1 MPSFSFRRKLQQF
14 RREFE
19 QAKNV
24 AHLMLER
31 ESIGEVRNSEE
42 VPSILIVTDGGVIDG
57 VYIGERYI
65 CGGNERYW
73 VFSV

>member
-1 MPSFSFRRKLQQF
+1 MNSMAHANVDVTSDGCRKLQQF

-31 ESIGEVRNSEE
+31 ESIGEVS
-42 VPSILIVTDGGVIDG
+42 SSAKGVRDVAVG
-57 VYIGERYI
+57 LMDVL
-65 CGGNERYW
+65 
-73 VFSV
+73 

>member
-1 MPSFSFRRKLQQF
+1 MSAFPFCRKLQQF

-31 ESIGEVRNSEE
+31 ESIGEVRNSEDD
-42 VPSILIVTDGGVIDG
+42 VIDVDRNRCGVIDG
-57 VYIGERYI
+57 VYIGERYF
-65 CGGNERYW
+65 CGGDERSW
-73 VFSV
+73 MFFV